1 MRKEDKYYKPG
12 LSATIKLFLRLTL
25 VRIIRYSAFF
35 SRKDA
40 KFLKHKSQS
49 EYSDFLC
56 APACRQAGLPLLRLC
71 VKPLILLFAIL
82 SISQTSFSQ
91 TWIWYPGDYEIWLA
105 NQMENRR
112 TDRGTFFPV
121 FWKVD
126 SHYPLMDF
134 HKVFDLKEQEEVS
147 IYAEGQYNVKLDGKP
162 FEGTPTKITVPAGK
176 HKINIKVFC
185 QQAVPSVYIKGK
197 TIISDGTWLTTFE
210 DKEWIDE
217 TGKTSDISATKWLN
231 AGYWNFNDPLQPP
244 SQFKLPVTPLTA
256 VNKAISSNSILVDFG
271 KETFGFIKLH
281 GLKGKGNLTIY
292 YGESKEEALSKDGAV
307 TLDRL
312 TIDNAS
318 AKDSV
323 MPLSKAFRYINIVR
337 EGDIHFDDVSM
348 LYEYADIKDK
358 GSFTCSDSEINKI
371 YDVAK
376 YTLHLSTREFFID
389 GIKRDR
395 WVWSGDAYQSYL
407 MNYYLMNDNGTVTRT
422 MYALRGKDPVTGHIN
437 TIMDYTFYWFL
448 AIYDYYLYSGDKTFI
463 QQNYD
468 RMKSLMD
475 YVLGRRNKNGL
486 LEGLPG
492 DWIFIDW
499 AAGLSKKGEVSFEQ
513 LLFTRS
519 LETMALCADI
529 VNDKQGSAQYKMLSA
544 DLRKK
549 IFTIYWNQQKQA
561 LVYSRVDGKQ
571 TDNVTRYSN
580 MFAIFF
586 DYFNEQQK
594 QAVKK
599 SVLLNNNI
607 QKITTPYMRFYEL
620 EALCAMGEQNYVLK
634 EMKAYWS
641 GMLNLGAT
649 SFWEEYNPEKKGAEH
664 YAMYGREFGKSLCH
678 AWGASP
684 IYLLGKYYL
693 GVKPTSA
700 GYSTYIIEPNLGGL
714 KWMQGAVPIPG
725 GKILMYVNTKQI
737 QVTSSNGVGTLRF
750 ISSKKPEGTGF
761 TAKAIG
767 NNTWEVTIQPK
778 VDYVINYFQ

>member
-1 MRKEDKYYKPG
+1 M
-12 LSATIKLFLRLTL
+12 
-25 VRIIRYSAFF
+25 
-35 SRKDA
+35 
-40 KFLKHKSQS
+40 
-49 EYSDFLC
+49 
-56 APACRQAGLPLLRLC
+56 
-71 VKPLILLFAIL
+71 
-82 SISQTSFSQ
+82 
-91 TWIWYPGDYEIWLA
+91 A
-105 NQMENRR
+105 N
-112 TDRGTFFPV
+112 
-121 FWKVD
+121 
-126 SHYPLMDF
+126 H
-134 HKVFDLKEQEEVS
+134 LKEHQLS
-147 IYAEGQYNVKLDGKP
+147 
-162 FEGTPTKITVPAGK
+162 KITVPAGK

-185 QQAVPSVYIKGK
+185 QQAVPSVYVKGK
-197 TIISDGTWLTTFE
+197 TIVSDGTWLTTFE

-217 TGKTSDISATKWLN
+217 TGKTSDIAATKWLY
-231 AGYWNFNDPLQPP
+231 AGYWNFNDRQQPP
-244 SQFKLPVTPLTA
+244 SKFKLPVTIQQA
-256 VNKAISSNSILVDFG
+256 VKKEVNNNSILVDFG
-271 KETFGFIKLH
+271 KETFGFVKLH

-307 TLDRL
+307 TLDKL
-312 TIDNAS
+312 TIDNTA
-318 AKDSV
+318 AKDSM

-337 EGDIHFDDVSM
+337 EGDIQFDDVSM

-358 GSFTCSDSEINKI
+358 GSFTCNDEEINKI
-371 YDVAK
+371 YDIAK

-407 MNYYLMNDNGTVTRT
+407 MNYYLMNDNRTVSST

-448 AIYDYYLYSGDKTFI
+448 GIYDYYLYSGDKTFI

-499 AAGLSKKGEVSFEQ
+499 APGLSKKGEVSFEQ
-513 LLFTRS
+513 LLFARS

-529 VNDKQGSAQYKMLSA
+529 VNDKQGSTQYKTLA
-544 DLRKK
+544 TDIRKK
-549 IFTIYWNQQKQA
+549 LFAIYWNQQKQA
-561 LVYSRVDGKQ
+561 LVHSRVNGKQ

-586 DYFNEQQK
+586 DYFTEQQK
-594 QAVKK
+594 KAVKK

-634 EMKAYWS
+634 EMKDYWG
-641 GMLNLGAT
+641 GMLKLGAT
-649 SFWEEYNPEKKGAEH
+649 SFWEEYNPDKKGAEH

-700 GYSTYIIEPNLGGL
+700 GYSTYVVEPVLGGL
-714 KWMQGAVPIPG
+714 QWMQGKVPTPNGEIELRVSETEI
-725 GKILMYVNTKQI
+725 KITGA
-737 QVTSSNGVGTLRF
+737 TGTGTLRF
-750 ISSKKPEGTGF
+750 KSRSKPGADAGNVISK
-761 TAKAIG
+761 G
-767 NNTWEVTIQPK
+767 NDLYELKIEKDKTYTIK
-778 VDYVINYFQ
+778 YNMN